1 LSELR
6 ALRRLLVLV
15 ILLWAAG
22 CGTYSSEERQFPGL
36 PEVTRPSQEK
46 RLPEWIGKDRKEVVK
61 KLGEPTLAVPM
72 ESNGGEELYFS
83 HEGHKYYFET
93 NDKRDVKTAV
103 QLN

>member
-36 PEVTRPSQEK
+36 PEITRPSQEK

-72 ESNGGEELYFS
+72 ESGGGEELYFS